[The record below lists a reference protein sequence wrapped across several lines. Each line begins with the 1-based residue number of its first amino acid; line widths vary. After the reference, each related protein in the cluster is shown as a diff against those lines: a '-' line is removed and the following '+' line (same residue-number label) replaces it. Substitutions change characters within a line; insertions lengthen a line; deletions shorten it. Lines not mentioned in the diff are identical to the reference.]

1 MKILIA
7 DKLSPKAIAALEKIG
22 ADITSNPDLKAEE
35 LSEAIDN
42 ANVLIVRS
50 TKVYAETI
58 EAGKSLELIIRAGA
72 GVNNIDLEKASNSGV
87 YVANCPGK
95 NSDAV
100 AELTLGHII
109 ACDRRIVDA
118 SLDLRSGNWKKKAYQ
133 NAAGLKGRT
142 LGIIGLGSIGSAL
155 AKLAKGLDMH
165 VIAWSRSLTSDK
177 ADKLD
182 LIYCESITEVAAN
195 ADVVSVH
202 LAMTPD
208 TKHLLNNDFF
218 NKMKDGAIFVNTSRG
233 EIVDTSALRKA
244 IDGKLLRVGLDV
256 FENEPGSGLAEF
268 DQTDLAG
275 SITGTPHIA
284 ASTNQAS
291 EAIADEVV
299 RIVDSLIK
307 TGKPINV
314 VNSRDKTEDG
324 TILMIRHY
332 NRVGVLASVLDALR
346 EAGINVEDMENNI
359 FNGSAAAVASLK
371 LDKTPSADVISEISS
386 NEFIIQVSI
395 K

>member
-7 DKLSPKAIAALEKIG
+7 DKLSPKAIEALDKIG
-22 ADITSNPDLKAEE
+22 AEITSNPDLKAEE
-35 LSEAIDN
+35 LSDAIGN
-42 ANVLIVRS
+42 ANILIVRS
-50 TKVYAETI
+50 TKVYEETI

-72 GVNNIDLEKASNSGV
+72 GVNNIDLEKASSSGV

-118 SLDLRSGNWKKKAYQ
+118 SIDLRSGNWKKKAYQ

-155 AKLAKGLDMH
+155 AKLAKGLDMN
-165 VIAWSRSLTSDK
+165 VIAWSRSLTPDK

-208 TKHLLNNDFF
+208 TRHLLNNDFF
-218 NKMKDGAIFVNTSRG
+218 NKMEDGAIFVNTSRG
-233 EIVDTSALRKA
+233 EIVDTAALRKA
-244 IDGKLLRVGLDV
+244 IDEKALRVGLDV
-256 FENEPGSGLAEF
+256 FENEPGSGVAEF

-275 SITGTPHIA
+275 LITCTPHIA

-307 TGKPINV
+307 TGKPINA

-371 LDKTPSADVISEISS
+371 LDKTPSADVINEISS
-386 NEFIIQVSI
+386 NEFIIQISI

>member
-7 DKLSPKAIAALEKIG
+7 DKLSSKAIAALDKIG
-22 ADITSNPDLKAEE
+22 ADITSNPNLKAEE

-50 TKVYAETI
+50 TKVFAETI

-72 GVNNIDLEKASNSGV
+72 GVNNIDIEKASSSGV

-100 AELTLGHII
+100 AELALGHII

-118 SLDLRSGNWKKKAYQ
+118 SIDLRSGNWKKKVYQ

-142 LGIIGLGSIGSAL
+142 LGIIGLGSIGGAL
-155 AKLAKGLDMH
+155 AKLAKGLGMN
-165 VIAWSRSLTSDK
+165 VIVWSRSLTPDK

-182 LIYCESITEVAAN
+182 LVYCESIAEVAAN
-195 ADVVSVH
+195 ADIVSVH

-208 TKHLLNNDFF
+208 TKQILNNQFF

-233 EIVDTSALRKA
+233 EIVDTAALRKA
-244 IDGKLLRVGLDV
+244 IDEKALRVGLDV
-256 FENEPGSGLAEF
+256 FENEPGSGIAEF
-268 DQTDLAG
+268 DQTDLADL
-275 SITGTPHIA
+275 ITGTPHIA

-291 EAIADEVV
+291 EAIADEVFRV
-299 RIVDSLIK
+299 VESLFN
-307 TGKPINV
+307 TGKPINA
-314 VNSRDKTEDG
+314 VNSRNKTEDG

-346 EAGINVEDMENNI
+346 KAEINVEDMENNI
-359 FNGSAAAVASLK
+359 FNGSAAAIASLK
-371 LDKTPSADVISEISS
+371 LDKAPSADIISEIRS
-386 NEFIIQVSI
+386 NESIIQVSI

>member
-7 DKLSPKAIAALEKIG
+7 DKLSPKAISALEKIG
-22 ADITSNPDLKAEE
+22 ANITSNPDLKAEE

-109 ACDRRIVDA
+109 ACDRQIVDA

-133 NAAGLKGRT
+133 KAAGLKGRT

-155 AKLAKGLDMH
+155 AKLAKGLDMR

-233 EIVDTSALRKA
+233 EIVDTAALRKA
-244 IDGKLLRVGLDV
+244 IDEKALRVGLDV
-256 FENEPGSGLAEF
+256 FENEPGSDLAEF

-275 SITGTPHIA
+275 SITGTPHIS

-307 TGKPINV
+307 TGKPINAI
-314 VNSRDKTEDG
+314 NSRDKTEDG

-386 NEFIIQVSI
+386 NESIIQVSI

>member
-22 ADITSNPDLKAEE
+22 ADITSSPNLKAEE
-35 LSEAIDN
+35 LSEAIGN

-50 TKVYAETI
+50 TKVFAETI

-118 SLDLRSGNWKKKAYQ
+118 SIDLRSGNWEKKVYQ

-142 LGIIGLGSIGSAL
+142 LGIIGLGSIGGAL
-155 AKLAKGLDMH
+155 AKLAKGLDMN
-165 VIAWSRSLTSDK
+165 VIAWSRSLTLDK

-182 LIYCESITEVAAN
+182 LVYCESITEVAAN

-208 TKHLLNNDFF
+208 TKHLLNNNFF

-233 EIVDTSALRKA
+233 EIVDTAALRKA
-244 IDGKLLRVGLDV
+244 IDEKALRVGLDV

-268 DQTDLAG
+268 DQVDLAG
-275 SITGTPHIA
+275 LITGTPHIA

-291 EAIADEVV
+291 EAIANEVV
-299 RIVDSLIK
+299 RIVNSLIK
-307 TGKPINV
+307 TGKPINA

-359 FNGSAAAVASLK
+359 FNGSAAAIASLK
-371 LDKTPSADVISEISS
+371 LDKTPSVDVINQISS
-386 NEFIIQVSI
+386 NKFIIQISI

>member
-72 GVNNIDLEKASNSGV
+72 GVNNIDLEKASSNGV

-155 AKLAKGLDMH
+155 AKLAKGLDMN
-165 VIAWSRSLTSDK
+165 VIAWSRSLTPDK

-182 LIYCESITEVAAN
+182 LVYCESIAEVAAN

-202 LAMTPD
+202 LAVTPD
-208 TKHLLNNDFF
+208 TKQLLNTDFF

-233 EIVDTSALRKA
+233 EIVNTAALHKA
-244 IDGKLLRVGLDV
+244 IDEKALRVGLDV
-256 FENEPGSGLAEF
+256 FENEPGSGLADF

-275 SITGTPHIA
+275 LITCTPHIG

-307 TGKPINV
+307 TGKPINA

-359 FNGSAAAVASLK
+359 FNGSAAAIASLK

-386 NEFIIQVSI
+386 NKSIIQVSI

>member
-7 DKLSPKAIAALEKIG
+7 DKLSPKAIEALDKIG
-22 ADITSNPDLKAEE
+22 AEITSNPDLKAEE
-35 LSEAIDN
+35 LSDAIGN
-42 ANVLIVRS
+42 ANILIVRS
-50 TKVYAETI
+50 TKVYEETI

-72 GVNNIDLEKASNSGV
+72 GVNNIDLEKASSSGV

-118 SLDLRSGNWKKKAYQ
+118 SIDLRSGNWKKKAYQ

-142 LGIIGLGSIGSAL
+142 LGIIGLGSIGSVL
-155 AKLAKGLDMH
+155 AKLAKGLDMN
-165 VIAWSRSLTSDK
+165 VIAWSRSLTPDK

-182 LIYCESITEVAAN
+182 LVYCKSIAEVAAN

-208 TKHLLNNDFF
+208 TRHLLNNDFF

-233 EIVDTSALRKA
+233 EIVDTAALRKA
-244 IDGKLLRVGLDV
+244 IDEKALRVGLDV
-256 FENEPGSGLAEF
+256 FENEPGSGVAEF

-275 SITGTPHIA
+275 LITCTPHIA

-299 RIVDSLIK
+299 RIVGSLIK
-307 TGKPINV
+307 TGKPINA

-371 LDKTPSADVISEISS
+371 LDKTPSADVINEISS
-386 NEFIIQVSI
+386 NEFIIQISI

>member
-7 DKLSPKAIAALEKIG
+7 DKLSPKANAALEKIG
-22 ADITSNPDLKAEE
+22 ADITSSPNLKAEE
-35 LSEAIDN
+35 LSEAIGN

-50 TKVYAETI
+50 TKVFAETI

-100 AELTLGHII
+100 AELALGHII

-118 SLDLRSGNWKKKAYQ
+118 SIDLRSGNWKKKAYQ

-142 LGIIGLGSIGSAL
+142 LGIIGLGSIGNAL
-155 AKLAKGLDMH
+155 AKLAKGLDMN
-165 VIAWSRSLTSDK
+165 VIAWSRSLTPDK

-218 NKMKDGAIFVNTSRG
+218 NKMKDRAIFVNTSRG
-233 EIVDTSALRKA
+233 EIVDTVALRKA
-244 IDGKLLRVGLDV
+244 IDEKALRVGLDV
-256 FENEPGSGLAEF
+256 FENEPGSGLAGF
-268 DQTDLAG
+268 DQVDLAG

-284 ASTNQAS
+284 ASTHQAS
-291 EAIADEVV
+291 EAIANGVV
-299 RIVDSLIK
+299 RIVDALIK
-307 TGKPINV
+307 TGKPINA

-346 EAGINVEDMENNI
+346 EAEINVEDMENNI
-359 FNGSAAAVASLK
+359 FNGSAAAIASLK
-371 LDKTPSADVISEISS
+371 LDKTPSEDVINEISS
-386 NEFIIQVSI
+386 NEFIIQISI

>member
-7 DKLSPKAIAALEKIG
+7 DKLSPKAIADLEKIG
-22 ADITSNPDLKAEE
+22 ADITSSPNLKAEE
-35 LSEAIDN
+35 LSEAIGN
-42 ANVLIVRS
+42 TNVLIVRS
-50 TKVYAETI
+50 TKVFAETI

-100 AELTLGHII
+100 AELALGHII
-109 ACDRRIVDA
+109 ACDRQIVDA
-118 SLDLRSGNWKKKAYQ
+118 SIDLRSGNWKKKAYQ

-142 LGIIGLGSIGSAL
+142 LGIIGLGSIGNAL
-155 AKLAKGLDMH
+155 AKLAKGLDMN
-165 VIAWSRSLTSDK
+165 VIAWSRSLTPDK

-208 TKHLLNNDFF
+208 TKHLLNNNFF

-233 EIVDTSALRKA
+233 EIVDTAALRKA
-244 IDGKLLRVGLDV
+244 IDEKALRVGLDV
-256 FENEPGSGLAEF
+256 FENEPGSGIAEF
-268 DQTDLAG
+268 DQVDLAG
-275 SITGTPHIA
+275 LITGTPHIA

-291 EAIADEVV
+291 EAIANEVV
-299 RIVDSLIK
+299 RIVNSLIK
-307 TGKPINV
+307 TGKPINA

-359 FNGSAAAVASLK
+359 FNGSAAAIASLK
-371 LDKTPSADVISEISS
+371 LDKTLSADVINQISS
-386 NEFIIQVSI
+386 NEFIIQISI

>member
-7 DKLSPKAIAALEKIG
+7 DQLSSKAIAALDKIG
-22 ADITSNPDLKAEE
+22 ADITSNPNLKAEE

-50 TKVYAETI
+50 TKVSAETI

-72 GVNNIDLEKASNSGV
+72 GVNNIDIEKASSSGV

-100 AELTLGHII
+100 AELALGHII

-118 SLDLRSGNWKKKAYQ
+118 SIDLRSGNWKKKVYQ

-142 LGIIGLGSIGSAL
+142 LGIIGLGSIGGAL
-155 AKLAKGLDMH
+155 AKLAKGLGMN
-165 VIAWSRSLTSDK
+165 VIVWSRSLTPDK
-177 ADKLD
+177 ADKLN
-182 LIYCESITEVAAN
+182 LVYCESIAEVAAN
-195 ADVVSVH
+195 ADIVSVH

-208 TKHLLNNDFF
+208 TKQILNNQFF

-233 EIVDTSALRKA
+233 EIVDTAALCKA
-244 IDGKLLRVGLDV
+244 IDEKALRVGLDV
-256 FENEPGSGLAEF
+256 FENEPGSGIAKF
-268 DQTDLAG
+268 DQTDLADL
-275 SITGTPHIA
+275 ITCTPHIA

-291 EAIADEVV
+291 EAIADEVFRV
-299 RIVDSLIK
+299 VDSLFN
-307 TGKPINV
+307 TGKPINA
-314 VNSRDKTEDG
+314 VNSRNKTEDG

-346 EAGINVEDMENNI
+346 KAEINVEDMENNI
-359 FNGSAAAVASLK
+359 FNGSAAAIASLK
-371 LDKTPSADVISEISS
+371 LDKAPSADVISEISS
-386 NEFIIQVSI
+386 NEFIIQVNI

>member
-7 DKLSPKAIAALEKIG
+7 DKLSPKAILALEKKG
-22 ADITSNPDLKAEE
+22 ANITSNPNLKAEE

-42 ANVLIVRS
+42 ANILIVRS
-50 TKVYAETI
+50 TKVFAETI

-72 GVNNIDLEKASNSGV
+72 GVNNIDLEKASSSGV

-100 AELTLGHII
+100 AELALGHII

-155 AKLAKGLDMH
+155 AKIAKGLDMR
-165 VIAWSRSLTSDK
+165 VIAWSRSLTPDK

-182 LIYCESITEVAAN
+182 LVYCESIDEVAAN
-195 ADVVSVH
+195 ADVISVH

-208 TKHLLNNDFF
+208 TKHLLNTKFF
-218 NKMKDGAIFVNTSRG
+218 NKMKNEAIFVNTSRG
-233 EIVDTSALRKA
+233 EIVDTAALHKA
-244 IDGKLLRVGLDV
+244 IDEKALRVGLDV

-307 TGKPINV
+307 TGKPINA
-314 VNSRDKTEDG
+314 VNSRNKTEDG

-346 EAGINVEDMENNI
+346 EAEINVEDMENNI
-359 FNGSAAAVASLK
+359 FHGSAAAIASLK
-371 LDKTPSADVISEISS
+371 LDKTPSEDVISEISS
-386 NEFIIQVSI
+386 NESIIQVSI

>member
-7 DKLSPKAIAALEKIG
+7 DKLSPKAIADLEKIG
-22 ADITSNPDLKAEE
+22 ADITSSPNLKAEE
-35 LSEAIDN
+35 LSEAIGN
-42 ANVLIVRS
+42 TNVLIVRS
-50 TKVYAETI
+50 TKVFAETI

-100 AELTLGHII
+100 AELALGHII
-109 ACDRRIVDA
+109 ACDRQIVDA
-118 SLDLRSGNWKKKAYQ
+118 SIDLRSGNWKKKAYQ

-142 LGIIGLGSIGSAL
+142 LGIIGLGSIGNAL
-155 AKLAKGLDMH
+155 AKLAKGLDMN
-165 VIAWSRSLTSDK
+165 VIAWSRSLTPDK

-208 TKHLLNNDFF
+208 TKHLLNNNFF

-233 EIVDTSALRKA
+233 EIVDTAALRKA
-244 IDGKLLRVGLDV
+244 IDEKALRVGLDV

-268 DQTDLAG
+268 DQVDLAG
-275 SITGTPHIA
+275 LITGTPHIA

-291 EAIADEVV
+291 EAIANEVV
-299 RIVDSLIK
+299 RIVNSLIK
-307 TGKPINV
+307 TGKPINA

-359 FNGSAAAVASLK
+359 FNGSAAAIASLK
-371 LDKTPSADVISEISS
+371 LDKTPSVDVINQISS
-386 NEFIIQVSI
+386 NEFIIQISI

>member
-7 DKLSPKAIAALEKIG
+7 DKLSPKANAALEKIG
-22 ADITSNPDLKAEE
+22 ADITSSPNLKAEE
-35 LSEAIDN
+35 LSEAIGN

-50 TKVYAETI
+50 TKVFAETI

-72 GVNNIDLEKASNSGV
+72 GVNNIDLEKANNSGV

-100 AELTLGHII
+100 AELALGHII

-118 SLDLRSGNWKKKAYQ
+118 SIDLRSGNWKKKAYQ

-142 LGIIGLGSIGSAL
+142 LGIIGLGSIGNTL
-155 AKLAKGLDMH
+155 AKLAKGLNMN
-165 VIAWSRSLTSDK
+165 VIAWSRSLTPDK

-182 LIYCESITEVAAN
+182 LIYCESITEVAVN

-233 EIVDTSALRKA
+233 EIVDTLALRKA
-244 IDGKLLRVGLDV
+244 IDEKALRVGLDV
-256 FENEPGSGLAEF
+256 FENEPGSGLAGF
-268 DQTDLAG
+268 DQVDLAG

-291 EAIADEVV
+291 EAITNEVV
-299 RIVDSLIK
+299 RIVDTLIK
-307 TGKPINV
+307 TGKPINA

-346 EAGINVEDMENNI
+346 EAEINVEDMENNI
-359 FNGSAAAVASLK
+359 FNGSAAAIASLK
-371 LDKTPSADVISEISS
+371 LDKTPSDDVINEISS
-386 NEFIIQVSI
+386 NEFIIQISI

>member
-7 DKLSPKAIAALEKIG
+7 DKLSPKAIEALDKIG
-22 ADITSNPDLKAEE
+22 AEITSNPDLKAEE
-35 LSEAIDN
+35 LSDAIGN
-42 ANVLIVRS
+42 ANILIVRS
-50 TKVYAETI
+50 TKVYEETI

-87 YVANCPGK
+87 YVSNCPGK

-118 SLDLRSGNWKKKAYQ
+118 SIDLRSGNWKKKAYQ

-155 AKLAKGLDMH
+155 AKLAKGLDMN
-165 VIAWSRSLTSDK
+165 VIAWSRSLTPDK

-208 TKHLLNNDFF
+208 TRHLLNNDFF
-218 NKMKDGAIFVNTSRG
+218 NKMEDGAIFVNTSRG
-233 EIVDTSALRKA
+233 EIVDTAALRKA
-244 IDGKLLRVGLDV
+244 IDEKALRVGSDV
-256 FENEPGSGLAEF
+256 FENEPGSGVAEF

-275 SITGTPHIA
+275 LITCTPHIA

-299 RIVDSLIK
+299 RIVGSLIK
-307 TGKPINV
+307 TGKPINA

-359 FNGSAAAVASLK
+359 FNGSAAAIASLK
-371 LDKTPSADVISEISS
+371 LDKTLSADVINQISS
-386 NEFIIQVSI
+386 NEFIIQISI

>member
-7 DKLSPKAIAALEKIG
+7 DKLSPKAILALEKIG
-22 ADITSNPDLKAEE
+22 ANITSNPDLKAEE
-35 LSEAIDN
+35 LSESIGN

-118 SLDLRSGNWKKKAYQ
+118 SLDLRSGNWKKKSYQ
-133 NAAGLKGRT
+133 KAAGLKGRT

-155 AKLAKGLDMH
+155 AKLAKGLDMN

-202 LAMTPD
+202 LAVTPD
-208 TKHLLNNDFF
+208 TKQLLNTDFF

-233 EIVDTSALRKA
+233 EIVNTAALHKA
-244 IDGKLLRVGLDV
+244 IDEKALRVGLDV
-256 FENEPGSGLAEF
+256 FENEPGSGFAEF
-268 DQTDLAG
+268 DQTDLADL
-275 SITGTPHIA
+275 ITCTPHIA

-307 TGKPINV
+307 TGKPINA

-346 EAGINVEDMENNI
+346 EAEINIEDMENNI

-386 NEFIIQVSI
+386 NKSIIQVSI

>member
-22 ADITSNPDLKAEE
+22 ADITSSPNLKAEE
-35 LSEAIDN
+35 LSEAIGN

-50 TKVYAETI
+50 TKVFAETI
-58 EAGKSLELIIRAGA
+58 ETGKSLELIIRAGA

-155 AKLAKGLDMH
+155 AKIAKGLDMR
-165 VIAWSRSLTSDK
+165 VIAWSRSLTPDK

-182 LIYCESITEVAAN
+182 LVYCESIDEVAAN
-195 ADVVSVH
+195 ADVISVH
-202 LAMTPD
+202 LAVTPD
-208 TKHLLNNDFF
+208 TKHLLNTKFF
-218 NKMKDGAIFVNTSRG
+218 NKMKDEAIFVNTSRG
-233 EIVDTSALRKA
+233 EIVDTAALHKA
-244 IDGKLLRVGLDV
+244 IDEKALRVGLDV

-275 SITGTPHIA
+275 SITCTPHIA

-307 TGKPINV
+307 TGKPINA
-314 VNSRDKTEDG
+314 VNSRNKTEDG

-346 EAGINVEDMENNI
+346 EAEINVEDMENNI
-359 FNGSAAAVASLK
+359 FHGSAAAIASLK
-371 LDKTPSADVISEISS
+371 LDKTPSEDVISEISS
-386 NEFIIQVSI
+386 NESIIQVSI

>member
-7 DKLSPKAIAALEKIG
+7 DKLSPKAIEALDKIG
-22 ADITSNPDLKAEE
+22 AEITSNPDLKAEE
-35 LSEAIDN
+35 LSDAIGN

-72 GVNNIDLEKASNSGV
+72 GVNNIDLEKASSSGV

-155 AKLAKGLDMH
+155 AKLAKGLDMN
-165 VIAWSRSLTSDK
+165 VIAWSRSLTPDK

-182 LIYCESITEVAAN
+182 LVYCKSIAEVAAN

-202 LAMTPD
+202 LAVTPD
-208 TKHLLNNDFF
+208 TKQLLNTDFF

-233 EIVDTSALRKA
+233 EIVDTTALRKA
-244 IDGKLLRVGLDV
+244 IDEKALRVGLDV
-256 FENEPGSGLAEF
+256 FENEPGSGVAEF

-275 SITGTPHIA
+275 LITCTPHIA

-307 TGKPINV
+307 TGKPINA

-346 EAGINVEDMENNI
+346 EAEINIEDMENNI

-386 NEFIIQVSI
+386 NKSIIQVSI